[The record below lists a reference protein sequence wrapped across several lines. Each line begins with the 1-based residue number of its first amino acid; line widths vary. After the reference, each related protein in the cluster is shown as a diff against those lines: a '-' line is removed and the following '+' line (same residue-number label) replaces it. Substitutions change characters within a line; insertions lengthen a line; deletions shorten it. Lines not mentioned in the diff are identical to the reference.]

1 MFSVLKGRNPEWAGK
16 AAALILTMA
25 KKTYDK
31 NGKPNK
37 HALHDLGL
45 AVGNLTVQAAEL
57 DLYLHKM
64 GGFNNDEARKLFS
77 IEDDYEL
84 ETIIA
89 LGYLGDPEILPEDLR
104 QKEFGESKR
113 KPIPEFAEI
122 K

>member
-1 MFSVLKGRNPEWAGK
+1 M
-16 AAALILTMA
+16 
-25 KKTYDK
+25 
-31 NGKPNK
+31 
-37 HALHDLGL
+37 
-45 AVGNLTVQAAEL
+45 GNLTVQAAEL

-122 K
+122 R